1 MNEIVLLA
9 RELELQVA
17 DLDARF
23 PHLRGNGWSI
33 EFCFW
38 YEEPC
43 DTIELQVRGIHNPTE
58 VFDRLKKDLQA
69 RIFDMHGGKFIEDEL
84 ESGFEDWRNFTEK
97 VMNSIKSK
105 DIEVFD
111 TEWIRVYKA
120 VESMKNAEN
129 YPEAEK
135 ENNTK
140 IREQVFR
147 KLYEF
152 TNDSDL
158 AGYVSD
164 DFGLISD
171 ARLLGY
177 KDLWLDELIACYE
190 KGIIPR
196 GSL

>member
-1 MNEIVLLA
+1 MY
-9 RELELQVA
+9 
-17 DLDARF
+17 
-23 PHLRGNGWSI
+23 
-33 EFCFW
+33 C
-38 YEEPC
+38 
-43 DTIELQVRGIHNPTE
+43 RGIKMNT
-58 VFDRLKKDLQA
+58 L
-69 RIFDMHGGKFIEDEL
+69 IEKLEQIDFNTLDIEEL
-84 ESGFEDWRNFTEK
+84 LDNR
-97 VMNSIKSK
+97 
-105 DIEVFD
+105 DAEVFD

>member
-1 MNEIVLLA
+1 MNTLIEKLEQIDFNTLDIEELLDN
-9 RELELQVA
+9 R
-17 DLDARF
+17 DA
-23 PHLRGNGWSI
+23 
-33 EFCFW
+33 
-38 YEEPC
+38 
-43 DTIELQVRGIHNPTE
+43 
-58 VFDRLKKDLQA
+58 
-69 RIFDMHGGKFIEDEL
+69 
-84 ESGFEDWRNFTEK
+84 
-97 VMNSIKSK
+97 
-105 DIEVFD
+105 EVFD

-190 KGIIPR
+190 NGIIPR